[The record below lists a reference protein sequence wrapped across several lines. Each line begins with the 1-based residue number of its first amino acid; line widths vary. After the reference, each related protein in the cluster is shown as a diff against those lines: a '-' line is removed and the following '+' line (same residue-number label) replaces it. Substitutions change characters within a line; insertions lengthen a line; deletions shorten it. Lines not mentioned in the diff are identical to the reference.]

1 MRTINISA
9 AKAQFSRL
17 IDAVIAGEEIV
28 IARSGKPVAPLLP
41 LKNASAP
48 SQRQLGILGGK
59 LKLPADFDAALPE
72 HVLRDFEGR

>member
-28 IARSGKPVAPLLP
+28 IARSGKPVARLLP
-41 LKNASAP
+41 LKRASAP
-48 SQRQLGILGGK
+48 ARRQLGILGGK
-59 LKLPADFDAALPE
+59 LSVPDDFDAALPE
-72 HVLRDFEGR
+72 QVLRDFEGR

>member
-28 IARSGKPVAPLLP
+28 IARSGKPVARLLP
-41 LKNASAP
+41 LKSPSAP
-48 SQRQLGILGGK
+48 SRRQLGILAGK
-59 LKLPADFDAALPE
+59 LSVPADFDAALPE
-72 HVLRDFEGR
+72 QVLRDFEGR